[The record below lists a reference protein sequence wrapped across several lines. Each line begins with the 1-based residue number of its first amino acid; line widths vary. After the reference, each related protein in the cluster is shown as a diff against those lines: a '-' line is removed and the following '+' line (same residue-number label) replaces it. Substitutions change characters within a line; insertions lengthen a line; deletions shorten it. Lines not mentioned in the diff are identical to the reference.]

1 MNGIKSVREY
11 ALYERVVMRILFA
24 WLVLK
29 ATPARLSFYE
39 IPAPNGITRLLN
51 LHFLLDPQVYAI
63 CRVLLV
69 VALVLYVLRLMIWL
83 ALPLALFVN
92 VAANAVT
99 NSQGAIQHAYQIV
112 SLVLLAQTAA
122 HFYGVWL
129 RCAGEPRTFLEDRLI
144 CWSQQT
150 IVAVYLVAG
159 ITKLIVTKGLWIFQ
173 ARMISV
179 SMAKAA
185 YGSFYERLDHSD
197 LEQKLAMANFAAS
210 HGWIV
215 ALIAGC
221 GLALE
226 LGSPLALLN
235 RSMAALFG
243 CALLAFHLGLDRTMH
258 LSFFFNQWLL
268 IIYMVNIPYW
278 IVTGTRAMTRNKGSN
293 RLECRHKKPARRFR
307 VCHVFPVRWRP

>member
-1 MNGIKSVREY
+1 MSGIKSMREY
-11 ALYERVVMRILFA
+11 GLYERVVMRILFA

-39 IPAPNGITRLLN
+39 IPAPNGIARLLN
-51 LHFLLDPQVYAI
+51 LHFLLDPRVYAF

-69 VALVLYVLRLMIWL
+69 VALALYVLRLMMWL

-99 NSQGAIQHAYQIV
+99 TSQGAIQHAYQIV

-144 CWSQQT
+144 WWSQQT

-173 ARMISV
+173 ARMVSV
-179 SMAKAA
+179 SIAKAA
-185 YGSFYERLDHSD
+185 YQSFYDRLDHAD
-197 LEQKLAMANFAAS
+197 LEQKLAMANFAAT

-226 LGSPLALLN
+226 LGSPLMLLN

-243 CALLAFHLGLDRTMH
+243 CTLLAFHLALDRTMD
-258 LSFFFNQWLL
+258 LGFIFNQWLL
-268 IIYMVNIPYW
+268 IIYMINIPYW
-278 IVTGTRAMTRNKGSN
+278 IVTGARALNRNKSSN
-293 RLECRHKKPARRFR
+293 RLEMSA
-307 VCHVFPVRWRP
+307 

>member
-1 MNGIKSVREY
+1 MSTIKRTREY
-11 ALYERVVMRILFA
+11 ALYERVVMRTLFA

-39 IPAPNGITRLLN
+39 IPAPNGIARLLN
-51 LHFLLDPQVYAI
+51 LHFLLDPQFYAF

-69 VALVLYVLRLMIWL
+69 IALVLYVLRLMIWL

-99 NSQGAIQHAYQIV
+99 NSQGAIQHAHQAV
-112 SLVLLAQTAA
+112 SLVLLAQAAA
-122 HFYGVWL
+122 HFYGRWR
-129 RCAGEPRTFLEDRLI
+129 RCAGEPPTFLEDRAI
-144 CWSQQT
+144 WWSQQT

-173 ARMISV
+173 ARMMSV
-179 SMAKAA
+179 SIAKAA
-185 YGSFYERLDHSD
+185 YRSFYDWLNHAD
-197 LEQKLAMANFAAS
+197 LEQKLAMANFAATHS
-210 HGWIV
+210 WIV

-226 LGSPLALLN
+226 LGSPLMLLN

-243 CALLAFHLGLDRTMH
+243 CALLAFHLLLDRTMH
-258 LSFFFNQWLL
+258 LPFNFNQWLL
-268 IIYMVNIPYW
+268 IIYMINVPYW
-278 IVTGTRAMTRNKGSN
+278 IVTGARAMNWNKSSN
-293 RLECRHKKPARRFR
+293 RLEMSA
-307 VCHVFPVRWRP
+307 

>member
-1 MNGIKSVREY
+1 MSGIKNMREY

-24 WLVLK
+24 WLVLW
-29 ATPARLSFYE
+29 ATPTRLSFYD
-39 IPAPNGITRLLN
+39 IPAPNGIARLLN
-51 LHFLLDPQVYAI
+51 LHFLLDPQVYAS
-63 CRVLLV
+63 CRVLLM

-112 SLVLLAQTAA
+112 SLVLLAQTTA
-122 HFYGVWL
+122 HFYGLW
-129 RCAGEPRTFLEDRLI
+129 RRRAGEARSLLEDRLI
-144 CWSQQT
+144 WWSQQT
-150 IVAVYLVAG
+150 IMAVYLVAG
-159 ITKLIVTKGLWIFQ
+159 ITKLRFTKGLWIFQ

-179 SMAKAA
+179 PMAKAA
-185 YGSFYERLDHSD
+185 YSSFYDRLDHAD
-197 LEQKLAMANFAAS
+197 LEHHLAMANFAAT

-243 CALLAFHLGLDRTMH
+243 CALLAFHLGLDHTMH
-258 LSFFFNQWLL
+258 LSFIFNQWLL
-268 IIYMVNIPYW
+268 IIYMINIPYW
-278 IVTGTRAMTRNKGSN
+278 IVTGAKRIAGWIAVISD
-293 RLECRHKKPARRFR
+293 
-307 VCHVFPVRWRP
+307 

>member
-1 MNGIKSVREY
+1 MSGIKNMREY

-29 ATPARLSFYE
+29 ATPARISFYE
-39 IPAPNGITRLLN
+39 IPAPNGIARLLN
-51 LHFLLDPQVYAI
+51 LHFLLDQQVYAF

-112 SLVLLAQTAA
+112 SLVLLAQTTA
-122 HFYGVWL
+122 HFYGLW
-129 RCAGEPRTFLEDRLI
+129 RRRAGEARSLLEDRLI
-144 CWSQQT
+144 WWSQQT
-150 IVAVYLVAG
+150 IMAVYLVAG
-159 ITKLIVTKGLWIFQ
+159 ITKLRFTKGLWIFQ

-179 SMAKAA
+179 PMAKAA
-185 YGSFYERLDHSD
+185 YSSFYDRLDHAD
-197 LEQKLAMANFAAS
+197 LEHHLAMANFAAT

-243 CALLAFHLGLDRTMH
+243 CALLAFHLGLDHTMH
-258 LSFFFNQWLL
+258 LSFIFNQWLL
-268 IIYMVNIPYW
+268 IIYMINIPYW
-278 IVTGTRAMTRNKGSN
+278 IVTGAKRIAGWIAVISD
-293 RLECRHKKPARRFR
+293 
-307 VCHVFPVRWRP
+307 

>member
-24 WLVLK
+24 WLVLT

-39 IPAPNGITRLLN
+39 IPAPNGIARLLN
-51 LHFLLDPQVYAI
+51 LHFLLDPQVYAF
-63 CRVLLV
+63 CRMLLV
-69 VALVLYVLRLMIWL
+69 VALVLYVLCLIIWL

-129 RCAGEPRTFLEDRLI
+129 RRAGEARTLLEDQLI
-144 CWSQQT
+144 WWSQQT
-150 IVAVYLVAG
+150 IVAVYFVAG

-179 SMAKAA
+179 SIAKAA
-185 YGSFYERLDHSD
+185 YQSFYDRLDRAD
-197 LEQKLAMANFAAS
+197 LEQMLAMANFAAT

-215 ALIAGC
+215 VLIAGC

-235 RSMAALFG
+235 RGMAALFG
-243 CALLAFHLGLDRTMH
+243 CALFAFHLGLDHTMR
-258 LSFFFNQWLL
+258 LSFIFNQWLL
-268 IIYMVNIPYW
+268 IIYMINIPYW
-278 IVTGTRAMTRNKGSN
+278 IVTGARALNRNKSSN
-293 RLECRHKKPARRFR
+293 RLEMSA
-307 VCHVFPVRWRP
+307 

>member
-1 MNGIKSVREY
+1 MSGIKSMREY
-11 ALYERVVMRILFA
+11 ALYERVAMRILFA
-24 WLVLK
+24 WVVLK

-39 IPAPNGITRLLN
+39 IPAPNGIARLLN
-51 LHFLLDPQVYAI
+51 LHFLLDPRVYAF

-83 ALPLALFVN
+83 ALPLALLVN

-122 HFYGVWL
+122 HFYGLWL
-129 RCAGEPRTFLEDRLI
+129 RCTGEPRAFLEDRLI

-150 IVAVYLVAG
+150 IVAVYFVAG

-173 ARMISV
+173 AQMISV

-185 YGSFYERLDHSD
+185 YGSFYERLDHAD
-197 LEQKLAMANFAAS
+197 LEQKLAMANFAAA
-210 HGWIV
+210 HGWVV

-226 LGSPLALLN
+226 LGSPLMLLN

-258 LSFFFNQWLL
+258 LSFIFNQWLL
-268 IIYMVNIPYW
+268 IIYMINIPYW
-278 IVTGTRAMTRNKGSN
+278 IVTGARAMNRNKKAV
-293 RLECRHKKPARRFR
+293 LAWKCWHKKPEGQIK
-307 VCHVFPVRWRP
+307 VQP

>member
-1 MNGIKSVREY
+1 MSGINSMREY
-11 ALYERVVMRILFA
+11 ALYERVMMRILFA
-24 WLVLK
+24 RLVWWE
-29 ATPARLSFYE
+29 TPARLSFYE
-39 IPAPNGITRLLN
+39 IPTPNGIARLLN
-51 LHFLLDPQVYAI
+51 LHFLLDPQVYAF
-63 CRVLLV
+63 CRVLLA

-129 RCAGEPRTFLEDRLI
+129 RCAGESRTFLEDRLI
-144 CWSQQT
+144 WWSQQT

-173 ARMISV
+173 ASMISV

-210 HGWIV
+210 HGWI
-215 ALIAGC
+215 A
-221 GLALE
+221 
-226 LGSPLALLN
+226 SPLMLLN

-258 LSFFFNQWLL
+258 LSFIFNQWLL
-268 IIYMVNIPYW
+268 IIYMINVPYW
-278 IVTGTRAMTRNKGSN
+278 IVTGARAMNWSKGSN
-293 RLECRHKKPARRFR
+293 RLEMSA
-307 VCHVFPVRWRP
+307 

>member
-1 MNGIKSVREY
+1 MSGINSMREY

-24 WLVLK
+24 WLVWWE
-29 ATPARLSFYE
+29 TPARLSFYE
-39 IPAPNGITRLLN
+39 IPAPNGIARLLN
-51 LHFLLDPQVYAI
+51 LHFLLDPQ
-63 CRVLLV
+63 
-69 VALVLYVLRLMIWL
+69 VLRLMIWL

-92 VAANAVT
+92 VAANGVT
-99 NSQGAIQHAYQIV
+99 NSQGAIQHAHQIV

-122 HFYGVWL
+122 HFYGAWL
-129 RCAGEPRTFLEDRLI
+129 RCAGKSRTFLEDRLI
-144 CWSQQT
+144 WWSQQT

-173 ARMISV
+173 ASMISV

-185 YGSFYERLDHSD
+185 YGSFYDRLDHAD
-197 LEQKLAMANFAAS
+197 LEQKLAMANFAAA

-226 LGSPLALLN
+226 LGSPLMLLN

-258 LSFFFNQWLL
+258 LSFIFNQWLL
-268 IIYMVNIPYW
+268 IIYMINIPYW
-278 IVTGTRAMTRNKGSN
+278 IVTWEMNRNKGNN
-293 RLECRHKKPARRFR
+293 RLEMSA
-307 VCHVFPVRWRP
+307 